1 MRRGN
6 LRLAAPVA
14 NAKLPPP
21 GLRFRRIETTDRAL
35 AQLLTR
41 SLTSSVEL
49 TALIR
54 GLRGLRGLRGRG
66 PRRKAGVPRV
76 CRPETSRYENTAI
89 RLAVLRVRE

>member
-41 SLTSSVEL
+41 SLTSLVKL

-54 GLRGLRGLRGRG
+54 GFPGAARDAKRAYPGFAGRR
-66 PRRKAGVPRV
+66 PRDTKIPR
-76 CRPETSRYENTAI
+76 SA
-89 RLAVLRVRE
+89 